1 MNSVLLNPN
10 KYYYG
15 FSVVYYFNYAYL
27 AIEKFIG
34 KLTSEF

>member
-1 MNSVLLNPN
+1 MNTALLNPN
-10 KYYYG
+10 KYYYS
-15 FSVVYYFNYAYL
+15 FSVVYYFYYAYL